1 MNIYQKEKSKTLKK
15 FWITIF
21 SNGFDEVW
29 LAETRNEVL
38 KRFSTQYLGFSSY
51 EVAVEDGQFDG
62 SDIEIVE
69 GDRDPAWY

>member
-1 MNIYQKEKSKTLKK
+1 MQLITEKSKTLKK

-29 LAETRNEVL
+29 LAKTKQEVME
-38 KRFSTQYLGFSSY
+38 RFSTQYLGYLSY
-51 EVAVEDGQFDG
+51 VDAVKDGQFDD

-69 GDRDPAWY
+69 GDREPGW